1 MFLKLKTLSIKKKIL
16 IGIVLIVAIG
26 IGILVY
32 KGATAKPNYTF
43 GIVAR
48 SDITEIV
55 SETGKISASGITP
68 ILSPANGVVT
78 NIYVENGN
86 EVTVGDTLF
95 TIRSTATEQEK
106 SQAYAAYLAAKTS
119 LDVAQSNA
127 LKLQATMFGQWK
139 TFKDLAESD
148 TYEEADGKPKDGMR
162 GLAEFHISQ
171 KEWLAAEK
179 DYQNQQTAI
188 SQAQAAV
195 NSTYLLY
202 QATQNAT
209 VKATAAGRI
218 SNLSVILDGTVTATA
233 TKPLALIVG
242 NSKTEATVLLSE
254 NDVTKIK
261 KGQTAT
267 VEMKA
272 LRGKV
277 YRGIVSRVD
286 SIGTESKGVIR
297 YDAYIEIM
305 DTDEAIRPGMNID
318 AIIVTNVKKDV
329 LSVPNSAVKPYKGG
343 RSVRVV
349 GKNKQIE
356 YLPVEIGVRGKEMTE
371 IKSGLQYKQE
381 IIISLP
387 NEQLK
392 RPSGMFGS

>member
-1 MFLKLKTLSIKKKIL
+1 MIGRLKKLTKTKKIL
-16 IGIVLIVAIG
+16 LGIALLLLIG
-26 IGILVY
+26 IGIQIY
-32 KGATAKPNYTF
+32 RANTKKPNYTF
-43 GIVAR
+43 GTVTR

-55 SETGKISASGITP
+55 SETGKISTTGITP
-68 ILSPANGVVT
+68 VLSPANGIVT
-78 NIYVENGN
+78 NIYVENGDD
-86 EVTVGDTLF
+86 VTVGETLF
-95 TIRSTATEQEK
+95 IINSTATEQQK
-106 SQAYAAYLAAKTS
+106 SLALSNYLSAKSSLEAAN
-119 LDVAQSNA
+119 SNA

-162 GLAEFHISQ
+162 TLAEFHISQ

-179 DYQNQQTAI
+179 DFQNQQTTI

-209 VKATAAGRI
+209 VKATAAGHI
-218 SNLSVILDGTVTATA
+218 SNLSVTPEGSVTATD

-242 NSKTEATVLLSE
+242 HSKTEATVLLSE
-254 NDVTKIK
+254 NDVTKIQ

-267 VEMKA
+267 IEMKA
-272 LRGKV
+272 LRGKT
-277 YRGIVSRVD
+277 YHGIVNRVD
-286 SIGTESKGVIR
+286 SIGIENKGVIR
-297 YDAYIEIM
+297 YDAYIEI
-305 DTDEAIRPGMNID
+305 TDGTDAIRPGMNVD
-318 AIIVTNVKKDV
+318 VVIITNTKKDV
-329 LSVPNSAVKPYKGG
+329 LSVPNAAVKPYKGG
-343 RSVRVV
+343 RSVRVI

-356 YLPVEIGVRGKEMTE
+356 YLPVEIGIRGKEKTE
-371 IKSGLQYKQE
+371 IKSGLQNKQE

-392 RPSGMFGS
+392 RPGGMFGG